1 MTEDQREIMKANDR
15 RRLKLKINDFDLH
28 KEIELT
34 WGNRGD
40 IVY

>member
-15 RRLKLKINDFDLH
+15 RRKLKINDFDLH

-34 WGNRGD
+34 WGQRGD